1 MDSEVRNATMVGVIL
16 MALAAVIMLSFMVF
30 SIVKGTTNEGVV
42 QHQSSITAFQDS
54 QYDDFNDTKVKGRD
68 VLSFM
73 SRNDE
78 LSILLNTKK
87 MRVDNSLSF
96 DKDLYVQFMDDKAY
110 VNYGTILT
118 LDGGSTEL
126 HLIEHD
132 DKLEKFDNTLT
143 LKDGVV
149 ISNGAYLLNE
159 NGMLV
164 QNNEI
169 RDCRIDSKVVYVDE
183 NSNFDAHLIKDVT
196 GTIIGVLFTQLEV

>member
-30 SIVKGTTNEGVV
+30 TIVKGTTNEGIV
-42 QHQSSITAFQDS
+42 QHQSSITAFQNS
-54 QYDDFNDTKVKGRD
+54 RYDDFNDTKVKGRD
-68 VLSFM
+68 ILSLM
-73 SRNDE
+73 ARNDE

-96 DKDLYVQFMDDKAY
+96 DKDLYVQFMSDKPY

-126 HLIEHD
+126 QLIEHND
-132 DKLEKFDNTLT
+132 ELEKFDNTLT

-149 ISNGAYLLNE
+149 ISNGVYLLDD

-164 QNNEI
+164 QNNEV
-169 RDCRIDSKVVYVDE
+169 RDCRIDSTVVYVDE
-183 NSNFDAHLIKDVT
+183 NSNFDANLIKDVT
-196 GTIIGVLFTQLEV
+196 GTIIGIAFTQLEY